1 MLFVLPAILFVI
13 IACVVGAF
21 GFHYY
26 VKPSRLL
33 DQLTS
38 ATDPISAA
46 IRERKKGRTFSIAG
60 LFEPIGNLLPT
71 SPQAAGALKKDL
83 AAAGIRSA
91 SAIPVF
97 YGIRVVLA
105 AAFLVLGVLARN
117 HVDGPVSRLM
127 FPIAGGGMGYF
138 LPTFVLG
145 RLIKR
150 RNTQIRLALADV
162 LDLLVICTEAGCGLD
177 QAIVNVSREL
187 KNVHPAVSEELGLLN
202 MEIMAGKSR
211 ADAMRNFAKRVDED
225 EVKKL
230 MAILI
235 QTDRF
240 GTGVSDAL
248 RTQSDYLRI
257 KRRQE
262 AEEKAGKV
270 GVKLV
275 FPIFFFCL
283 PALLVVTAG
292 SGMIQLFHNLGAMN
306 SGQ

>member
-1 MLFVLPAILFVI
+1 MLIALPAILFVL
-13 IACVVGAF
+13 IAGVIGAF

-33 DQLTS
+33 DQLS
-38 ATDPISAA
+38 SSSDPVSAA
-46 IRERKKGRTFSIAG
+46 IRERKRGREFSLAR
-60 LFEPIGNLLPT
+60 LLEPIGNLLPV
-71 SPQAAGALKKDL
+71 SPQAAGVLKKDFT
-83 AAAGIRSA
+83 AAGIRSP

-97 YGIRVVLA
+97 YGAKIVLA
-105 AAFLVLGVLARN
+105 AAFVVFALMARD
-117 HVDGPVSRLM
+117 HVTSPVSRMML
-127 FPIAGGGMGYF
+127 PVAGGGIGYF
-138 LPTFVLG
+138 LPSFILG

-150 RNTQIRLALADV
+150 RSIQIRLALPDV

-177 QAIVNVSREL
+177 QALINVSREL
-187 KNVHPAVSEELGLLN
+187 KNVHPAVSEELALLN

-211 ADAMRNFAKRVDED
+211 AEAMRNFAKRVAED

-240 GTGVSDAL
+240 GTSVSDAL

-257 KRRQE
+257 RRRQE

-292 SGMIQLFHNLGAMN
+292 SGFLQLFHNIGAMN
-306 SGQ
+306 AQ

>member
-1 MLFVLPAILFVI
+1 MLIVVSVVLFALITGI
-13 IACVVGAF
+13 IGAF

-33 DQLTS
+33 DQLSSSSDPVSS
-38 ATDPISAA
+38 AL
-46 IRERKKGRTFSIAG
+46 RERKKNREFSLAR
-60 LFEPIGNLLPT
+60 LLEPIGNLLPV
-71 SPQAAGALKKDL
+71 SPQAAAMLKRDFT
-83 AAAGIRSA
+83 AAGIRSP

-97 YGIRVVLA
+97 YGAKIVLA
-105 AAFLVLGVLARN
+105 AAFVMLAFIARD
-117 HVDGPVSRLM
+117 HVASPMSRMM
-127 FPIAGGGMGYF
+127 FPVAGGGMGFF
-138 LPTFVLG
+138 LPSFVLG

-150 RNTQIRLALADV
+150 RSRQIRLSLPDV

-177 QAIVNVSREL
+177 QALVNVSREL
-187 KNVHPAVSEELGLLN
+187 KNVHPAVSEELSLLN

-211 ADAMRNFAKRVDED
+211 AEAMRNFGKRVAED
-225 EVKKL
+225 EVRKL

-240 GTGVSDAL
+240 GTSVSEAL

-257 KRRQE
+257 RRRQE

-292 SGMIQLFHNLGAMN
+292 SGFLQLFHSLGSIN
-306 SGQ
+306 SGH

>member
-1 MLFVLPAILFVI
+1 MLIALPAVLFVLIAII
-13 IACVVGAF
+13 IGAF

-33 DQLTS
+33 DQLS
-38 ATDPISAA
+38 SSSDPVSAA
-46 IRERKKGRTFSIAG
+46 LRERKRGREFSLAR
-60 LFEPIGNLLPT
+60 LLEPIGNLLPV
-71 SPQAAGALKKDL
+71 SPQAAGILKKDL
-83 AAAGIRSA
+83 TAAGIRSP
-91 SAIPVF
+91 SAIPVL
-97 YGIRVVLA
+97 YGAKIVLA
-105 AAFLVLGVLARN
+105 AAFVVLALMARD
-117 HVDGPVSRLM
+117 HVVSPVSRMM
-127 FPIAGGGMGYF
+127 FPLAGGGIGYF
-138 LPTFVLG
+138 LPSFVLG

-150 RNTQIRLALADV
+150 RSTQIRLALPDV

-177 QAIVNVSREL
+177 QALINVSREL
-187 KNVHPAVSEELGLLN
+187 KNVHPAVSEELALLN

-211 ADAMRNFAKRVDED
+211 AEAMRNFAKRVAED

-240 GTGVSDAL
+240 GTSVSDAL

-257 KRRQE
+257 RRRQE

-292 SGMIQLFHNLGAMN
+292 SGFLQLFHNIGAMN
-306 SGQ
+306 GQ

>member
-1 MLFVLPAILFVI
+1 MLIALPVLLFVVI
-13 IACVVGAF
+13 VGVIGAF

-33 DQLTS
+33 DQLS
-38 ATDPISAA
+38 SSSDPVSAA
-46 IRERKKGRTFSIAG
+46 IRERKKNREFSLAR
-60 LFEPIGNLLPT
+60 LFEPIGNLLPV
-71 SPQAAGALKKDL
+71 SPQAAGILKKDF
-83 AAAGIRSA
+83 AAAGIRSP

-97 YGIRVVLA
+97 YGIKLVLA
-105 AAFLVLGVLARN
+105 AAFLVLAMTGRS
-117 HVDGPVSRLM
+117 HVASPVGRIM
-127 FPIAGGGMGYF
+127 FPLSATGLGYF

-150 RNTQIRLALADV
+150 RSTQIRLALPDV

-177 QAIVNVSREL
+177 QALVNVSREL
-187 KNVHPAVSEELGLLN
+187 KNVHPAVSEELSLLN

-211 ADAMRNFAKRVDED
+211 AEAMRNFAKRVTED

-240 GTGVSDAL
+240 GTSVSDAL

-257 KRRQE
+257 RRRQD

-292 SGMIQLFHNLGAMN
+292 SGFLQLFHNIGAMN
-306 SGQ
+306 AQ

>member
-1 MLFVLPAILFVI
+1 MLIALPVILFVLIAVI
-13 IACVVGAF
+13 IGAF
-21 GFHYY
+21 GFRYY

-33 DQLTS
+33 DQLS
-38 ATDPISAA
+38 SSSDPVSAA
-46 IRERKKGRTFSIAG
+46 IRERNKGREFSLAQ
-60 LFEPIGNLLPT
+60 LLEPIGNLLPV
-71 SPQAAGALKKDL
+71 SPEAAGVLKKDFM
-83 AAAGIRSA
+83 AAGIRSP

-97 YGIRVVLA
+97 YGIKVVLA
-105 AAFLVLGVLARN
+105 AVFLFLALMGRS
-117 HVDGPVSRLM
+117 HLTSPVGRIM
-127 FPIAGGGMGYF
+127 FPIAGTGLGFF
-138 LPTFVLG
+138 LPSLFLG

-150 RNTQIRLALADV
+150 RSTQIRLALPDV

-177 QAIVNVSREL
+177 QALVNVSREL

-211 ADAMRNFAKRVDED
+211 ADAMRNFAKRVAED

-240 GTGVSDAL
+240 GTSVSDAL

-257 KRRQE
+257 RRRQE

-292 SGMIQLFHNLGAMN
+292 SGFLQLFHNIGAMN
-306 SGQ
+306 GQ